1 MGNVKLYGA
10 SSGYVE
16 IVPTAASG
24 TSTLTLPAATGTLA
38 TTANITTAV
47 DAVVPAGLVHINTTT
62 FSAESSVSL
71 DNVFTSTYDNYRLI
85 VTLTDKSDNSGVNLR
100 TRLAGSDDSASVHYS
115 SSYYIGTSGA
125 AAGSAVGSATT
136 SWTIFTAADSTD
148 ATGCA
153 FLDFSD
159 PLSAK
164 RKLGG
169 GTTNQRNPSGVGY
182 GYSYYYNKT
191 ATTAYDGLTLL
202 SSTGTM
208 TGTISVYG
216 YKNGA

>member
-71 DNVFTSTYDNYRLI
+71 DNVFSSAYDNYRIFILPLGTVSGSTTTLSARLRVGGSDASGSNYDSQGLQI
-85 VTLTDKSDNSGVNLR
+85 SNTSVTGARTTGATSWDIGKIRTTLVSRTVELKSPFLAANTFNDVFGQQYTTAFYAEQYSQRHTLT
-100 TRLAGSDDSASVHYS
+100 
-115 SSYYIGTSGA
+115 TS
-125 AAGSAVGSATT
+125 
-136 SWTIFTAADSTD
+136 
-148 ATGCA
+148 
-153 FLDFSD
+153 
-159 PLSAK
+159 
-164 RKLGG
+164 
-169 GTTNQRNPSGVGY
+169 
-182 GYSYYYNKT
+182 
-191 ATTAYDGLTLL
+191 YDGLTFIV
-202 SSTGTM
+202 SQGTM
-208 TGTISVYG
+208 TGTVQVYG